1 MCSVYHIIQVPNQ
14 IKCSAS
20 SQQETETMTQPPA
33 YTRAQVDN
41 CAYMQWYPSLQSVCI
56 KSAVIP
62 LPPAFVQLL
71 LADKVYADVD
81 RVLATLTTAEGQEQ
95 QQQATALKHMQAE
108 VKNAIDKL
116 GGRVLPKLNWSCP
129 RDASWMLGTMQCTS
143 FEDVFLL
150 LQSSDFVLHDLTEP
164 YAGCEV
170 DDVEVAESMPVQ
182 EDTSSAQLAMAAT
195 SSRYLVLK
203 KWCSFYDSMHFRC
216 FVVGHALVGVSQRH
230 IQEHYAFL
238 FDQQDRLCDL
248 IYEFYYTH
256 FCGRSSSKKARF
268 FPDPDFSFD
277 VYVDKN
283 NRVYLLNINVFGAIT
298 DTLLFSWEE
307 LLEFRDE
314 VRLQEATRRA
324 NGDDDDDEADEH
336 QVIDFRIVE
345 AKGALGPN
353 PLSSYRAPTDLI
365 DNLAGGAG
373 FEAFMDQV
381 KRDATAPDSS
391 DESSEEEE
399 DDDDDVLWGS
409 DNDDY
414 D

>member
-1 MCSVYHIIQVPNQ
+1 
-14 IKCSAS
+14 
-20 SQQETETMTQPPA
+20 MTQPPT
-33 YTRAQVDN
+33 YTRTQVDH
-41 CAYMQWYPSLQSVCI
+41 CAYMQWYPSLQSVSI
-56 KSAVIP
+56 KSVVIP
-62 LPPAFVQLL
+62 LPSAFVQLL

-81 RVLATLTTAEGQEQ
+81 RLLQTLSAAESDEQ
-95 QQQATALKHMQAE
+95 QQETALLHMQSE
-108 VKNAIDKL
+108 VKRAIETL
-116 GGRVLPKLNWSCP
+116 GGRVVPKLNWSCP

-164 YAGCEV
+164 YAGCIDQAE
-170 DDVEVAESMPVQ
+170 AESTPVQ
-182 EDTSSAQLAMAAT
+182 DASSLQNAMTSW
-195 SSRYLVLK
+195 YLVLK

-216 FVVGHALVGVSQRH
+216 FVVNHALVGISQRH
-230 IQEHYAFL
+230 CQEHYAFL

-248 IYEFYYTH
+248 IYDFYYTH
-256 FCGRSSSKKARF
+256 FCRRSSSKKARF

-283 NRVYLLNINVFGAIT
+283 NRVYLLDINVFGAIT

-314 VRLQEATRRA
+314 ARLREATRSMIDE
-324 NGDDDDDEADEH
+324 GDDDDDEHE
-336 QVIDFRIVE
+336 VIDFRIVE

-353 PLSSYRAPTDLI
+353 PLSSYRAPTDLM

-373 FEAFMDQV
+373 FDAFIDQV
-381 KRDATAPDSS
+381 KRDAAAPNSSDDSS
-391 DESSEEEE
+391 EQEADDDE
-399 DDDDDVLWGS
+399 DDDDDDVVWGS
-409 DNDDY
+409 DNDEY